1 MNRAFWIY
9 VRLIVSQ
16 HPNMTHS
23 NVFNHIEK
31 RKDAM
36 VAKAFEKSSKESQ
49 RTKKE
54 ARLEDIKEILGMK

>member
-1 MNRAFWIY
+1 
-9 VRLIVSQ
+9 
-16 HPNMTHS
+16 MTHS

-49 RTKKE
+49 KTKKD
-54 ARLEDIKEILGMK
+54 ARFEDIKELLGMK